1 MSESINETNNATTPS
16 TTTEDSFK
24 GKVWKYTKMSV
35 RIVGQAVVVGAI
47 AGATSYVVMKTL
59 FGECPVDIG

>member
-1 MSESINETNNATTPS
+1 MSESVNETTTAV
-16 TTTEDSFK
+16 DSSVSFFK

-59 FGECPVDIG
+59 FSGECPVDIG